1 MLYCLPQILKSMN
14 GMVSRDL
21 WSEEIFFP
29 PKMSVLAIF
38 GALCSGSIVVIL
50 PYISSPLGLR
60 ASNSIYTEMRTLFP
74 TKLAKTL
81 YSPIQHYIFSS
92 FKRLLGYYTV
102 VFLAPKKTAVPACR
116 CWAITHEKLLSILGT
131 RETHCSLHSD

>member
-1 MLYCLPQILKSMN
+1 MCNLGKLHCLSQILKSMN

-21 WSEEIFFP
+21 WSEKKFL
-29 PKMSVLAIF
+29 PKMSILAIF

-102 VFLAPKKTAVPACR
+102 LFLAPKKNCCSR
-116 CWAITHEKLLSILGT
+116 LSMLGHHT
-131 RETHCSLHSD
+131 